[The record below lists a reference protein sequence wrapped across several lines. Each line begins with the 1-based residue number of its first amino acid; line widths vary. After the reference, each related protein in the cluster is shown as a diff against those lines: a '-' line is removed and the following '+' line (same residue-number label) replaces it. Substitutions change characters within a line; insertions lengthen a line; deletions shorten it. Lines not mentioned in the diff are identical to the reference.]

1 MSIPAPAPDPAG
13 FFADPSAWRPL
24 QAVTAPS
31 YRTRVAAFIAEL
43 AQIGITSSH
52 VDVDDF
58 RIFQHARLRAAV
70 DAFIADQPGAPLP
83 LERITIAQYARAGRA
98 AADLDRTRAALV
110 EAEAGLTHLARRC
123 NITVRLHVF
132 AETLDAVAAEA
143 LATAVAQSAVDTLG
157 FYYTPAADLTDA
169 AIADLRATLARLAVA
184 PACRSP
190 AVLWGHFPFCFFPA
204 SAFRLCYREALA
216 PLLGHIGAQR
226 DLVRKVAARPGS
238 YPTPCAACRCRAAC
252 HTYTDVA
259 GQPGLHPFLR
269 ARRETAVLFA
279 GGSLAPVDALP
290 DASLV
295 WSGPADQG
303 SMLAAV
309 LDGFETILLA
319 DGYFMSRFPCTTFEV
334 MLALENG
341 VRVLGGASI
350 GALRALELER
360 HGAVAL
366 GEVVE
371 RLRAQPVKPY
381 HWVAQTYDL
390 ADRPLT
396 APPVQVLDF
405 LDQAQ
410 AAGELTDVERAAAL
424 ATLEQIPFLELTLPG
439 FLKALPDA
447 DLAARLRAFRDRRPA
462 DAFEV
467 KRRDARRLLEE
478 YQRTAHDHDPAAAR
492 PRFQSVRSRALEQV
506 FDLYLGEPDLQLPP
520 DWATSADREAGAPGG
535 RAVPADVTCERARR
549 FFRGLDVL
557 VADTSKY
564 DPSGQHVLSVF
575 FPAFYHLDYYPSSA
589 TGSGPVYADALAA
602 AYMELV
608 ERLPAGALHIR
619 QRSLREWGLP
629 GYPAERL
636 PQFYNWGT
644 DPAVQEKVIADHGYV
659 RVTELNTGR
668 PVLIP
673 KSAVMFAYSGTDGFA
688 AGNTRAEAILYGLY
702 EVIERDTGQLHL
714 VDPILRAGKAA
725 FLLDPRGLDDPRC
738 AALLAEVADKGC
750 RFLLYELPNTFGLP
764 CVMCEVYDQHRGVQS
779 HGGIAVR
786 ADLRSA
792 AYAALREAYMQHI
805 TYFVG
810 TRDDYRP
817 FTSDKQARL
826 AYANARATLFD
837 QTGHPPTAGQGPQL
851 HRVVDELHH
860 VTGALARGG
869 LTEVLV
875 ADTSPRP
882 HFELASVKVIVPGLD
897 LWFCPDYQ
905 PSPHLRARAAAVR
918 RELGWPAP

>member
-1 MSIPAPAPDPAG
+1 MSDSASAVDPAD
-13 FFADPSAWRPL
+13 FFADPTAWPQAL
-24 QAVTAPS
+24 AVTTPS
-31 YRTRVAAFIAEL
+31 YRARVEAFIAEL
-43 AQIGITSSH
+43 AVLGIASSR

-58 RIFQHARLRAAV
+58 HIFQHARLRAAV

-83 LERITIAQYARAGRA
+83 LERITVVQYARAGSA
-98 AADLDRTRAALV
+98 AADLNRTRAALAD
-110 EAEAGLTHLARRC
+110 AEAGLTHLARRC

-132 AETLDAVAAEA
+132 VEALDAEAAEA
-143 LATAVAQSAVDTLG
+143 LAAAVANSAVDTLG
-157 FYYTPAADLTDA
+157 FYYTPAPAADA
-169 AIADLRATLARLAVA
+169 ALMADLRAALTRLATA
-184 PACRSP
+184 PVCRAP
-190 AVLWGHFPFCFFPA
+190 VVVWGNFPFCFFPA
-204 SAFRLCYREALA
+204 SAFRLCYREAIA
-216 PLLGHIGAQR
+216 PLLGHISAQR
-226 DLVRKVAARPGS
+226 DLVRKVAARPGP
-238 YPTPCAACRCRAAC
+238 YPAPCAACRCRAAC

-259 GQPGLHPFLR
+259 EQPALHPHLR
-269 ARRETAVLFA
+269 ARREAAVLFA
-279 GGSLAPVDALP
+279 GGSLAPVDARP

-295 WSGPADQG
+295 WTGPADQG

-309 LDGFETILLA
+309 LDGFETIVLA

-334 MLALENG
+334 MLALESG

-350 GALRALELER
+350 GALRTLELER
-360 HGAVAL
+360 HGALAL
-366 GEVVE
+366 GEVVD

-396 APPVQVLDF
+396 VPPVQVLDF

-410 AAGELTDVERAAAL
+410 AAGELSAAEHAAAL
-424 ATLEQIPFLELTLPG
+424 TTLEQIPFLELSLTG
-439 FLKALPDA
+439 FLKALPDP
-447 DLAARLRAFRDRRPA
+447 DLAARLRAFRERRPP
-462 DAFEV
+462 DAFDV

-492 PRFQSVRSRALEQV
+492 HRFQSIRGRALEQV
-506 FDLYLGEPDLQLPP
+506 FDLYAGDPDLVLPANWASAP
-520 DWATSADREAGAPGG
+520 DAAPDAPGG
-535 RAVPADVTCERARR
+535 RVVPADVTCERARR
-549 FFRGLDVL
+549 LFRGLDIL

-589 TGSGPVYADALAA
+589 TGSGPVYAEALAS

-629 GYPAERL
+629 GCPPERL

-673 KSAVMFAYSGTDGFA
+673 KSAIMFAYSGTDGFA
-688 AGNTRAEAILYGLY
+688 AGNSRPEAILYALY

-714 VDPILRAGKAA
+714 VDPVLRAGKAA
-725 FLLDPRGLDDPRC
+725 FLLDPRGLGDPRC
-738 AALLAEVADKGC
+738 DALLAEVADKGC
-750 RFLLYELPNTFGLP
+750 RFLLYALPNTFGLP
-764 CVMCEVYDQHRGVQS
+764 CVMCEVYDQHRGVRS

-786 ADLRSA
+786 ADLRGA

-817 FTSDKQARL
+817 FTSDKQARI

-837 QTGHPPTAGQGPQL
+837 QPGRPPPPPGARGGVGVL
-851 HRVVDELHH
+851 AELRQ
-860 VTGALARGG
+860 VTDALARGG
-869 LTEVLV
+869 LAEVLV
-875 ADTSPRP
+875 ADTSPRA

-905 PSPHLRARAAAVR
+905 PSPHLRARAAQVR
-918 RELGWPAP
+918 RELGWRAS

>member
-1 MSIPAPAPDPAG
+1 MSDPASAADPAD
-13 FFADPSAWRPL
+13 FFADPTAWRQAL
-24 QAVTAPS
+24 AVTTPA
-31 YRTRVAAFIAEL
+31 YRTRVKAFIAEL
-43 AQIGITSSH
+43 AELGIAGSH

-58 RIFQHARLRAAV
+58 RIFQHARLRGAV

-83 LERITIAQYARAGRA
+83 LERITIAQFARAGTA
-98 AADLDRTRAALV
+98 AADLARTCAQLS

-123 NITVRLHVF
+123 NITVCLHVF
-132 AETLDAVAAEA
+132 VEALDAGAAEA
-143 LATAVAQSAVDTLG
+143 LVAAVASSAVDTLG
-157 FYYTPAADLTDA
+157 FYYAPASATEA
-169 AIADLRATLARLAVA
+169 APLADLRAALARLAAA

-190 AVLWGHFPFCFFPA
+190 SVVWGNFPFCFFPA

-226 DLVRKVAARPGS
+226 DLVRKVSARPGP

-259 GQPGLHPFLR
+259 EQPALHPHLR

-295 WSGPADQG
+295 WTGPADQG

-309 LDGFETILLA
+309 LDGFETIVLA
-319 DGYFMSRFPCTTFEV
+319 DGYFMSRFPCTTFEG
-334 MLALENG
+334 MLALESG

-360 HGAVAL
+360 HGALAL
-366 GEVVE
+366 GEVVD

-396 APPVQVLDF
+396 VPPVQVLDF

-410 AAGELTDVERAAAL
+410 AAGELTDAERTTAITA
-424 ATLEQIPFLELTLPG
+424 LEQIPFLELSLAG

-462 DAFEV
+462 DAFDV
-467 KRRDARRLLEE
+467 KRRDARCLLEE

-492 PRFQSVRSRALEQV
+492 HRFQSVRGRALEQV

-520 DWATSADREAGAPGG
+520 DWAASSDTAAGAPDG
-535 RAVPADVTCERARR
+535 RTVTADVTCERARR
-549 FFRGLDVL
+549 FFRGLDV
-557 VADTSKY
+557 VIADTSKY

-589 TGSGPVYADALAA
+589 TGSGPVYAEALAS

-673 KSAVMFAYSGTDGFA
+673 KSAVMFAYSGD
-688 AGNTRAEAILYGLY
+688 RRLC
-702 EVIERDTGQLHL
+702 RGQ
-714 VDPILRAGKAA
+714 
-725 FLLDPRGLDDPRC
+725 
-738 AALLAEVADKGC
+738 
-750 RFLLYELPNTFGLP
+750 Y
-764 CVMCEVYDQHRGVQS
+764 
-779 HGGIAVR
+779 
-786 ADLRSA
+786 
-792 AYAALREAYMQHI
+792 
-805 TYFVG
+805 
-810 TRDDYRP
+810 
-817 FTSDKQARL
+817 
-826 AYANARATLFD
+826 
-837 QTGHPPTAGQGPQL
+837 
-851 HRVVDELHH
+851 
-860 VTGALARGG
+860 ARGG
-869 LTEVLV
+869 H
-875 ADTSPRP
+875 P
-882 HFELASVKVIVPGLD
+882 
-897 LWFCPDYQ
+897 
-905 PSPHLRARAAAVR
+905 LRA
-918 RELGWPAP
+918 L